1 MMNFFLSSTL
11 KIFWS
16 SLWRVPSQV
25 VSLGGEAQPCPC
37 SPVPLPKIAVLY
49 PTHQLE
55 FGLF

>member
-1 MMNFFLSSTL
+1 MHFFLSCTL

-16 SLWRVPSQV
+16 SLWRVPGQV
-25 VSLGGEAQPCPC
+25 VSLGGESQSCPR
-37 SPVPLPKIAVLY
+37 SPVPLPRIAVLF